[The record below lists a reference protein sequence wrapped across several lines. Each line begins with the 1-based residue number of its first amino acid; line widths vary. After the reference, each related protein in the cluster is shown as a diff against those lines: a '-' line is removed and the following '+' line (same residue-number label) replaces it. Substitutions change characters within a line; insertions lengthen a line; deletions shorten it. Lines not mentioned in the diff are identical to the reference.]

1 MPRRH
6 SQNTLVFRA
15 ECTLKSRHLKG
26 VSVQCRQLTKQAAA
40 ARTKSDCDSG
50 PALLLSFI
58 AEVNSVRT
66 NLSPFTKG
74 YRGLAS
80 RMQFDPIYA
89 RRASLSRGA
98 LTIVVDCGLN
108 ILSIV
113 PLLILLWA
121 SAKLSS
127 PAPCTEAHHRRRA
140 QLRRAWPRL
149 ESQLL
154 ACTHSALQLG
164 VAQPER

>member
-1 MPRRH
+1 MRRVTLSRCSPGHQPPWRARACDMPRRH
-6 SQNTLVFRA
+6 SHNTLVCRA
-15 ECTLKSRHLKG
+15 EGTLNSRHLKG
-26 VSVQCRQLTKQAAA
+26 VSVQCRQLTKRAAA

-80 RMQFDPIYA
+80 RMQFDPIYE

-98 LTIVVDCGLN
+98 LTIVVDCGLTT
-108 ILSIV
+108 ITSII
-113 PLLILLWA
+113 PILILRWA
-121 SAKLSS
+121 FAKLSS
-127 PAPCTEAHHRRRA
+127 PAPCMEAHHRRRA
-140 QLRRAWPRL
+140 QLRRA
-149 ESQLL
+149 
-154 ACTHSALQLG
+154 
-164 VAQPER
+164 

>member
-1 MPRRH
+1 MRSLDRNMEGAHLADLSAPSDKLSEESHALALLAWSPAPVASPSVRYATQALAQHTCLSSRGH
-6 SQNTLVFRA
+6 SEFETFKRCV
-15 ECTLKSRHLKG
+15 CS
-26 VSVQCRQLTKQAAA
+26 VSPAHFKQAAA

-80 RMQFDPIYA
+80 RMQFDPIYE

-98 LTIVVDCGLN
+98 LTIVVDCDLN
-108 ILSIV
+108 IS
-113 PLLILLWA
+113 
-121 SAKLSS
+121 
-127 PAPCTEAHHRRRA
+127 
-140 QLRRAWPRL
+140 
-149 ESQLL
+149 
-154 ACTHSALQLG
+154 
-164 VAQPER
+164 